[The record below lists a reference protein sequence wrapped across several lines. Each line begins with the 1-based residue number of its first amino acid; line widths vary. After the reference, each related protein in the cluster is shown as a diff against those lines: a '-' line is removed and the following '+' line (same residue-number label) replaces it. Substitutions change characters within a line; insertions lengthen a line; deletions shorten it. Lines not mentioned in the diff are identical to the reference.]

1 MIKVKYFVILFL
13 VALFGVGG
21 FFWTKNRIV
30 GSGVGVK
37 KEATTAPTQA
47 PTSQPVPNYPKIIG
61 DFLITDKE
69 ICQENSK
76 PVVYFFG
83 SSGCP
88 HCVWEKPIAQKVFSK
103 FKDQISYHENFDS
116 DKDGDVFQRYSDI
129 NPGYVP
135 FLILGC
141 KYVRVGA
148 GEQLGKDEA
157 ESKKLEEEALTA
169 VICKLTEGKPN
180 SVCAAIKDKVS
191 EIK

>member
-1 MIKVKYFVILFL
+1 MGKIKYFFILFL
-13 VALFGVGG
+13 VAAFGAGG
-21 FFWTKNRIV
+21 FLWTKNNLTKGKDGAVRNL
-30 GSGVGVK
+30 
-37 KEATTAPTQA
+37 ATTPTA
-47 PTSQPVPNYPKIIG
+47 VPTTKPVPNYPKTIG
-61 DFLITDKE
+61 DFLVTDKE
-69 ICQENSK
+69 ICQENGK

-169 VICKLTEGKPN
+169 ILCKLTDNKP
-180 SVCAAIKDKVS
+180 SSICSQIKEKIS
-191 EIK
+191 EVK